1 MLRATLLLLWPR
13 SIVPPAPPRPSAQN
27 LVLLPDPSLGLVVK
41 LIDLD
46 SVKRK
51 GAPVGTSGL
60 THAYCAPELARATLQ
75 GTVAECTASPKH
87 DAFSLGL
94 VFLEVFTGSHLLQ
107 AEMEQDARTQ
117 PSSAPHSKVRPI
129 SARFYFC

>member
-1 MLRATLLLLWPR
+1 MLRATLLLHWPR
-13 SIVPPAPPRPSAQN
+13 LVVSRAPSTLSTQN
-27 LVLLPDPSLGLVVK
+27 LVLFPDPSLGLVVK

-46 SVKRK
+46 SAKRQ
-51 GAPVGTSGL
+51 GAPVGGSGL

-75 GTVAECTASPKH
+75 GTVAECAASPKH

-107 AEMEQDARTQ
+107 AEMDQDSRTN
-117 PSSAPHSKVRPI
+117 PTTADSKVPRH
-129 SARFYFC
+129 